1 MSLRITLSKTQF
13 IASIL
18 SFFIVGIW
26 IGYNINQVKGQTMED
41 QYAICDLD
49 EKCLIVD
56 IDDFFNSTQDHTLKT
71 MFKYDLDTFGIE
83 YLTMEEP
90 Q

>member
-26 IGYNINQVKGQTMED
+26 IGYNLNQVNGQTMED
-41 QYAICDLD
+41 QFAICDLN

-56 IDDFFNSTQDHTLKT
+56 IDDFFNSSQIETLDT
-71 MFKYDLDTFGIE
+71 NFRYDLDTFSVN
-83 YLTMEEP
+83 YLLED
-90 Q
+90 QD